1 MFDFFRD
8 LILEAVGMDS
18 RAAAYER
25 RNGSSMWICRCD
37 CGSRISVEE
46 GNLLTGAVT
55 SCGCMYDD
63 LLSPGQRFG
72 KLTVIRPV
80 EGGGTEAWLVKC
92 DCGNTTFATRGNL
105 LRGKVTSCGC
115 QPKEVSALSARESG
129 GDLSGQR
136 FGKLTVISPDDEGLR
151 GRRRRR
157 RETFIFSRG
166 AKVMTFVLGVL
177 YLLIAGFGI
186 LTMKEAGALTAY
198 RMIRFVLLAGCDIA
212 SLVCL
217 AIGKKKTEIA
227 ALILIV
233 LFGVTQYF
241 TVLLM

>member
-18 RAAAYER
+18 RAVAYER
-25 RNGSSMWICRCD
+25 KNGSNMWICRCD
-37 CGSRISVEE
+37 CGSRISVVE

-55 SCGCMYDD
+55 SCGCLYDE

-72 KLTVIRPV
+72 KLTVVRPV

-105 LRGKVTSCGC
+105 LRGNVTSCGC
-115 QPKEVSALSARESG
+115 QPKADRVLTARESG
-129 GDLSGQR
+129 VDLSGCR
-136 FGKLTVISPDDEGLR
+136 FGKLTVICPDNEGLS

-157 RETFIFSRG
+157 KETFLFSWG
-166 AKVMTFVLGVL
+166 AKVMVFALGIL
-177 YLLIAGFGI
+177 YLLVAGFGV
-186 LTMKEAGALTAY
+186 LTMKEAGALSAY
-198 RMIRFVLLAGCDIA
+198 RIIRFVLLAGCDIA

-233 LFGVTQYF
+233 LFGVAQYF
-241 TVLLM
+241 TTLLV

>member
-8 LILEAVGMDS
+8 IILEAVGMDS
-18 RAAAYER
+18 RAVAYER
-25 RNGSSMWICRCD
+25 KNGSNMWICRCD
-37 CGSRISVEE
+37 CGNKISVDA
-46 GNLLTGAVT
+46 GNLLTGAIT
-55 SCGCMYDD
+55 SCGCIYDE

-72 KLTVIRPV
+72 KLTVVRPV
-80 EGGGTEAWLVKC
+80 EDGGINAWLVKC

-115 QPKEVSALSARESG
+115 VRKEASAANVRDSG

-136 FGKLTVISPDDEGLR
+136 FGRLTVLYPDYEGAK

-157 RETFIFSRG
+157 KETFIFSRG
-166 AKVMTFVLGVL
+166 AKVMAFVLGIL
-177 YLLIAGFGI
+177 YLLIAGFSV
-186 LTMKEAGALTAY
+186 LAMKEAGALTAY
-198 RMIRFVLLAGCDIA
+198 RAFRFVLLAGCDIA

-233 LFGVTQYF
+233 LFVVTQYF
-241 TVLLM
+241 TTLLM